1 MAIVWILTLVAV
13 AVAAVLLPPATLE
26 RFQQTVWSKAK
37 GFVNS
42 KTSTIVPTAIIP
54 DPPTDLPDEDGD
66 NDAKKEK

>member
-1 MAIVWILTLVAV
+1 MTTLWILTLI
-13 AVAAVLLPPATLE
+13 AVAAAALLLPPAALE

-42 KTSTIVPTAIIP
+42 KTSTAAPTAIIP
-54 DPPTDLPDEDGD
+54 DLPADRPDEDGD